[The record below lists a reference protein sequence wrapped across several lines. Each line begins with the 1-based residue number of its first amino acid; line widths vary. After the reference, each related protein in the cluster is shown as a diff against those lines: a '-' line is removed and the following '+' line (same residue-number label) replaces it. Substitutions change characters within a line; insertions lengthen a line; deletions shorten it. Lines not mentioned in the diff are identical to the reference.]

1 MSVESMAK
9 AYEPAAVEAKWYPL
23 WEQRG
28 YFKGDPDSDKT
39 PYTIVIP
46 PPNVTGVLTLGHVLN
61 NTLQDI
67 LIRFEKM
74 RGREICWVP
83 GTDHAGIATQAKVEK
98 FLQETEGLSRY
109 DLGREDFLTRV
120 WEWKEQYGGKI
131 IQQLRTLGTA
141 CDWERERFTLDEGLS
156 NAVQDVFV
164 TLYEKGLIYRGHRII
179 NWCPKSRTALS
190 DEEVIHKEKK
200 GKLWHF
206 RYPLTDGSGH
216 VTVATTRPETMLGD
230 TAVAVHPDDERYT
243 GMKGKTI
250 LLPIVNREIPIIFD
264 DYVDKEFGTGAVKV
278 TPAHDPNDYDMGMRH
293 ELPMITVMGDDGA
306 MNADAGADF
315 QGMDRFVCR
324 KAVVAKMDELGL
336 LEKIEDHQHQ
346 VGYSERGDVP
356 VEPRLS
362 EQWFVKVKP
371 LAEPALDAV
380 ESGKITFHPA
390 RWVKTYRHW
399 MENIRDWC
407 ISRQLWWGH
416 RIPAYY
422 CAGCGET
429 VVAKS
434 MPAACPKCHT
444 HEFHQDEDVLDTW
457 FSSWLWPFSVFDWP
471 TETKELDKFY
481 PTDSLVTGPD
491 IIFFWVA
498 RMIMAGIE
506 FMGDIPF
513 KDVYFT
519 SIIRD
524 EQGRKLSKSLNNS
537 PDPLEVIAT
546 YGADALRFT
555 MIYISPTGQDL
566 RYSNEKC
573 EIGRN
578 FANKLYNAARFR
590 AYHGDRTDQWDDLS
604 DLGRSDLRPD
614 DRWILARLNTAVQGA
629 TTALTGFHFHE
640 MCHSLYEFVWNEF
653 CDWYLESAKAVLNG
667 DDDRARGTVL
677 RVFDHTFS
685 RILRLLHP
693 VMPFITEELYHN
705 LGFAGDEETV
715 MRAAWPVP
723 LAAEQAAAM
732 GADEEIVSQVASKFD
747 LIRNI
752 RNVRSTYQIPPNQ
765 KIKVILVPADEN
777 AAAFLQEDPASLAAL
792 MTASEVTIATNYESS
807 GSTGTAVGDLATAY
821 LPLAGVVDIDAEK
834 KRLRKQEAELL
845 AFIEKAG
852 KKLSNEKFVT
862 NAPEKVIQLER
873 DRLAD
878 LREKIARIRG
888 RLESLA

>member
-1 MSVESMAK
+1 MAK

-23 WEQRG
+23 WEERG
-28 YFKGDPDSDKT
+28 YFKGDPDSKKT

-74 RGREICWVP
+74 RGREVCWVP

-109 DLGREDFLTRV
+109 DLGREDFLKRV

-156 NAVQDVFV
+156 GAVQDVFV
-164 TLYEKGLIYRGHRII
+164 KLYEKGLIYRGHRII

-190 DEEVIHKEKK
+190 DEEVIHKDKL

-206 RYPLTDGSGH
+206 QYPLTDGSGH
-216 VTVATTRPETMLGD
+216 ITVATTRPETMLGD
-230 TAVAVHPDDERYT
+230 TAVAVHPDDERYA

-278 TPAHDPNDYDMGMRH
+278 TPAHDPNDYEMGLRH
-293 ELPMITVMGDDGA
+293 ELPMITVMNDDGT
-306 MNADAGADF
+306 MNADAGDTY
-315 QGMDRFVCR
+315 QGQDRFTCR
-324 KAVVAKMDELGL
+324 KAVVATMEALGL

-362 EQWFVKVKP
+362 EQWFVKIKP
-371 LAEPALDAV
+371 LAEPALEAV
-380 ESGKITFHPA
+380 ESGKIQFHPP

-429 VVAKS
+429 VVAREK
-434 MPAACPKCHT
+434 PAACPKCHT

-457 FSSWLWPFSVFDWP
+457 FSSWLWPFSVFEWP
-471 TETKELDKFY
+471 DQTKELKNFY

-498 RMIMAGIE
+498 RMIMAGME
-506 FMGDIPF
+506 FMGEIPF

-524 EQGRKLSKSLNNS
+524 DLGRKLSKSLNNS
-537 PDPLEVIAT
+537 PDPLEVIDT

-590 AYHGDRTDQWDDLS
+590 VYHGERTDQWNDLS
-604 DLGRSDLRPD
+604 DLSKADLRPD
-614 DRWILARLNTAVQGA
+614 DRWILARLDSAVKGV
-629 TTALTGFHFHE
+629 TKALEGFHFHD

-653 CDWYLESAKAVLNG
+653 CDWYLESAKAILNG
-667 DDDRARGTVL
+667 EDAQARDTVL
-677 RVFDHTFS
+677 RVFDYTFS
-685 RILRLLHP
+685 RMLRLLHP
-693 VMPFITEELYHN
+693 IMPFITEELYHN
-705 LGFAGDEETV
+705 LGFAADAETI
-715 MRAAWPVP
+715 MYAEWP
-723 LAAEQAAAM
+723 LALPAGQSAAM
-732 GADEEIVSQVASKFD
+732 GADEDIVNLVASKFD

-765 KIKVILVPADEN
+765 KIKVILVPTDES
-777 AAAFLQEDPASLAAL
+777 AAAFLKEDPASLASL
-792 MTASEVTIATNYESS
+792 MTASEVDIATNHTSS
-807 GSTGTAVGDLATAY
+807 GSTGTAVGDLATAF
-821 LPLAGVVDIDAEK
+821 LPLEGVVDFDAEK
-834 KRLRKQEAELL
+834 KRLQKQEAELL
-845 AFIEKAG
+845 AFIDKAG
-852 KKLSNEKFVT
+852 KKLSNEKFVA
-862 NAPEKVIQLER
+862 NAPEKVVQLER
-873 DRLAD
+873 DRLTD
-878 LREKIARIRG
+878 LQEKIARLRE
-888 RLESLA
+888 RLDALA